1 MLSCSGCCAALEIFI
16 SFSRPASD
24 LHQFSILL
32 SSGRSEQWILELA
45 MNLRRSFHIKE
56 KVPTRAFQPGEGPS
70 CENFAEGSFTALLNT
85 FHFTASCQPTWLTW
99 ITIWWETDDVQCTVC
114 VREKENIRPPNGKIY
129 FSLHLFYVNRTLFI
143 RYDVKPT
150 QHKSDKTNCTNRITI
165 KVPTNTKWNR
175 PRHWPPPASQ
185 KCGQFVGLH
194 RGVTGHFVCMHERA
208 ERSAAMI
215 CTSDHPVIDLFSDC
229 RQAPTV
235 TLL

>member
-85 FHFTASCQPTWLTW
+85 FHFTASCQPKWLTW
-99 ITIWWETDDVQCTVC
+99 ITIWWETDDVCRVYDAC
-114 VREKENIRPPNGKIY
+114 ARKGK
-129 FSLHLFYVNRTLFI
+129 HT
-143 RYDVKPT
+143 
-150 QHKSDKTNCTNRITI
+150 
-165 KVPTNTKWNR
+165 
-175 PRHWPPPASQ
+175 ASQ
-185 KCGQFVGLH
+185 WKN
-194 RGVTGHFVCMHERA
+194 
-208 ERSAAMI
+208 
-215 CTSDHPVIDLFSDC
+215 LFFIALVLRKSNFIHQIW
-229 RQAPTV
+229 RKANST
-235 TLL
+235 